1 MINEFD
7 QVIIKKSGITGT
19 VVDVRTSKGERIY
32 TIEADK
38 KGTPGGFGDEDSW
51 KLYDCTAAEIEKA

>member
-7 QVIIKKSGITGT
+7 QARIKNTGITGT
-19 VVDVRTSKGERIY
+19 VVDIRTIKGEKIY

-38 KGTPGGFGDEDSW
+38 KGTPGGFGDDNGW
-51 KLYDCTAAEIEKA
+51 KLYDCTATEIEEV